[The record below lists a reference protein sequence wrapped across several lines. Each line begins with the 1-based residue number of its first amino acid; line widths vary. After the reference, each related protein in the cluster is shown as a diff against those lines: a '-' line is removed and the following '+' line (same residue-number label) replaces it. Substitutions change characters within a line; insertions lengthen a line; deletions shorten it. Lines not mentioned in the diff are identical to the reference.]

1 MHSECVKRE
10 GTRLSPCQTFNQ
22 AHGRSTQRG
31 VEVLI
36 VDLHDADAHIIIM
49 IYTLQRSLRPRKI
62 RACTMYSQSLAC
74 CLQDGTLCV
83 QGDPHVSVKTAHR
96 LCNPSRTCLEI
107 WVSSTLNIDRYQ
119 RALRGDSTLSHS
131 DSKTLL
137 PLMDRPLLGDTMLH
151 GTRLEYGQVSLYSVL
166 QVFLAYL

>member
-22 AHGRSTQRG
+22 AHARSTQRG

-62 RACTMYSQSLAC
+62 RACTMYSCCLAC
-74 CLQDGTLCV
+74 YLQDGTLWV

-96 LCNPSRTCLEI
+96 LYNPSRPCPKI
-107 WVSSTLNIDRYQ
+107 WVSSTTIDISVPCVEN
-119 RALRGDSTLSHS
+119 LLSFSFGFENAVTFHGQAS
-131 DSKTLL
+131 SRRHDVAWHTAKVWSSF
-137 PLMDRPLLGDTMLH
+137 PLLGNY
-151 GTRLEYGQVSLYSVL
+151 RCS
-166 QVFLAYL
+166 